1 MKFVT
6 HSLFV
11 GSKTFAGSMDSV
23 ASSADVVT
31 EIGRTVS
38 IDNRGVK
45 LRSDHGEKG
54 NGIFCVGIFATY
66 LCAGE
71 AISVWLRLPVL
82 RTPCRGVTPSTRT
95 EEYSE

>member
-1 MKFVT
+1 MKIPFVT

-54 NGIFCVGIFATY
+54 NGIFVGIFATS
-66 LCAGE
+66 CAQEKRSLAG
-71 AISVWLRLPVL
+71 
-82 RTPCRGVTPSTRT
+82 
-95 EEYSE
+95 